1 MIVRLILVFSV
12 CVLFSCKQEKYID
25 SSELMDA
32 SIFHASVKNLTDVMI
47 HDIFSPPQAGRN
59 YAYPA
64 IAAYEVIR
72 FADPEN
78 YKSLVGRVR
87 DLKALPQAPE
97 NISFVIAAFEAYNQ
111 VAKALIFSEKNFLE
125 FVDAT
130 YASEILDSIPN
141 HVSRNSRAYGNSVA
155 KHILDWLAEDN
166 YNQTRSFP
174 KFDVTDEPGR
184 WKPTPPAYMD
194 GIEPHWN
201 KIRPFLLES
210 ADQFNQG
217 PPTEFSTKKSS
228 QFYKELK
235 EVYEVVKTAREEEKE
250 IAAFWDCNP
259 FVMNI
264 AGHFMHATKKI
275 TPGGHWMG
283 ITGIACKKENANALR
298 SLEAYALTAIGISDG
313 FISCWDEKY
322 NSNLVRPETVINE
335 ELDEEWIPLLQ
346 TPPFPEHTSGHSVI
360 STTAAVILTEL
371 FGDKF
376 SYTDDVELEYGLPVR
391 SFNSFMEAS
400 AEAAIS
406 RLYGGI
412 HYRPAIEDGVVQ
424 GKKLGE
430 FVVEKLIRS

>member
-174 KFDVTDEPGR
+174 KFDVTDEPGKNCTR
-184 WKPTPPAYMD
+184 GRK
-194 GIEPHWN
+194 
-201 KIRPFLLES
+201 R
-210 ADQFNQG
+210 
-217 PPTEFSTKKSS
+217 
-228 QFYKELK
+228 
-235 EVYEVVKTAREEEKE
+235 
-250 IAAFWDCNP
+250 DCSILGLQS
-259 FVMNI
+259 VC
-264 AGHFMHATKKI
+264 HEYS
-275 TPGGHWMG
+275 WSLY
-283 ITGIACKKENANALR
+283 ACHKENYTWWTL
-298 SLEAYALTAIGISDG
+298 DG
-313 FISCWDEKY
+313 YYWNC
-322 NSNLVRPETVINE
+322 
-335 ELDEEWIPLLQ
+335 
-346 TPPFPEHTSGHSVI
+346 
-360 STTAAVILTEL
+360 
-371 FGDKF
+371 
-376 SYTDDVELEYGLPVR
+376 
-391 SFNSFMEAS
+391 M
-400 AEAAIS
+400 
-406 RLYGGI
+406 
-412 HYRPAIEDGVVQ
+412 
-424 GKKLGE
+424 
-430 FVVEKLIRS
+430 